1 MLPRKT
7 IRSSAAFFGKS
18 LSPFL
23 PSPRP
28 RLRVRLR
35 FAIQFYE
42 SAEPHAQC
50 QTGAIFPAGTRI
62 ASHLNPRTYLTLINV
77 DSPRAKARNAMAC
90 RRVAKLCKRLAR
102 SGDQMWVFLRL

>member
-35 FAIQFYE
+35 FAIRFYE

-62 ASHLNPRTYLTLINV
+62 AGHLNPG
-77 DSPRAKARNAMAC
+77 ARFAPKIPNENTGFHFQ
-90 RRVAKLCKRLAR
+90 LAR
-102 SGDQMWVFLRL
+102 RKAARREVGGDAPPELRNFREQL